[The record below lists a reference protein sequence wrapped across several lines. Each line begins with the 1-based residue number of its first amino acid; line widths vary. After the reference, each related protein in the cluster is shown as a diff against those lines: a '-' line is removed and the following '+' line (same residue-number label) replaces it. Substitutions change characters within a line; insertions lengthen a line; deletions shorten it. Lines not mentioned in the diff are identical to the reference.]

1 MSTDN
6 IDTRERLL
14 NAAEELFAERGFDAV
29 SVRDIA
35 AAAESNIAAVNY
47 HFGGK
52 DRLYHGVLRRALER
66 RRDRYVAA
74 MQDAAA
80 RSDDLHDIVRAFYR
94 THLEDT
100 LRTDH
105 GRCFLKLLVR
115 EIHHGTDEGA
125 CLIQE
130 ILLPLWRQV
139 GERLLAAVPGADPE
153 LAPWIVGSLHGQMVH
168 FTMRWHK
175 AHDPAGNPAMA
186 DTFRALFPPLAGDI
200 DSYIDLAV
208 DHITRFSVAG
218 ILAVLAQDNTV
229 GAQPMEPTP

>member
-1 MSTDN
+1 MSSDT

-66 RRDRYVAA
+66 RRERYVAA
-74 MQDAAA
+74 MQEAAD
-80 RSDDLHDIVRAFYR
+80 RGDDLHAIVRAFYR

-139 GERLLAAVPGADPE
+139 AGRVLAAVPDADPD
-153 LAPWIVGSLHGQMVH
+153 LAPWIIGSLHGQMVH

-175 AHDPAGNPAMA
+175 AHDPASNPAMA
-186 DTFRALFPPLAGDI
+186 DTFRALFPPLADDV
-200 DSYIDLAV
+200 DSYIDRAV

-218 ILAVLAQDNTV
+218 IVAVLDQDRHA
-229 GAQPMEPTP
+229 GAQPVEPTS